1 MTASIP
7 PIQSLL
13 DLNDRTIVVTGAS
26 GNIGAGIAHRIA
38 QAGANTVIHYNSQ
51 AGAAEDVAAK
61 INATGGRAA
70 AIGADL
76 SDAAAP
82 DRLITESAER
92 FGTVFGLVNNA
103 GIQPVEGFMDITDGS
118 FDSMMRTNVGGPF
131 ALIQSLARNAQNG
144 GAVVNIA
151 SIEGSQ
157 PAAFHSHYAVSKA
170 ALIMATRAAA
180 LELGSGG
187 IRVNCVS
194 PGLIHRDGIEEDWPE
209 GVGRWKAAAPLERL
223 GQPEDI
229 GDAVLFLLSDA
240 ARWITGVNLPVDG
253 GVLAHPTW

>member
-1 MTASIP
+1 MITSIP
-7 PIQSLL
+7 AVQSLL
-13 DLNDRTIVVTGAS
+13 DLKDRTVIVTGAS

-38 QAGANTVIHYNSQ
+38 QAGASTVIHYSSR
-51 AGAAEDVAAK
+51 AGAAETVADE
-61 INATGGRAA
+61 INAAGGKAV

-76 SDAAAP
+76 SDSAAP
-82 DRLITESAER
+82 ERLLADSAER
-92 FGTVFGLVNNA
+92 FGAVFGLVNNA
-103 GIQPVEGFMDITDGS
+103 GIQPVEDFMDISDDS
-118 FDSMMRTNVGGPF
+118 FASMMRTNVGGPF
-131 ALIQSLARNAQNG
+131 ALVQSLARHAKNG
-144 GAVVNIA
+144 GAVVNIG
-151 SIEGSQ
+151 SVEGSQ

-180 LELGSGG
+180 LELGPRG

-209 GVGRWKAAAPLERL
+209 GIERWKAAAPLERL

-253 GVLAHPTW
+253 GILARPTW